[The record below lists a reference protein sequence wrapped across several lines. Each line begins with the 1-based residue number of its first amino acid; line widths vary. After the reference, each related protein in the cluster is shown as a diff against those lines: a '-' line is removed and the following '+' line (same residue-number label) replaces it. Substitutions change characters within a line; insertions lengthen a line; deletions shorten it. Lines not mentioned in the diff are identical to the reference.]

1 MNNNYRIN
9 NHYAKAL
16 ILLAKDLGVEDNVA
30 EDMRL
35 VSNVWSENRELSVLF
50 ANPVIKKEKKVAIVK
65 ELFEGKVSKE
75 TMTFLVFVTRKSRTV
90 YMRGIADAYIEMW
103 REYRGIVWSDLVTH
117 QPIDD
122 VARKM
127 VTEMVAA
134 YTGKTVELHDR
145 TDPKMLGCFKLEFD
159 GKMYDARIRTKI
171 RRMRIRFTQNDYE
184 SKL

>member
-1 MNNNYRIN
+1 MNNYHIN
-9 NHYAKAL
+9 THYAKAL
-16 ILLAKDLGVEDNVA
+16 LLLSLDLGVVDRVA

-35 VSNVWSENRELSVLF
+35 VGSVWAENRELSVLF
-50 ANPVIKKEKKVAIVK
+50 ANPVIKREKKLAIVR
-65 ELFEGKVSKE
+65 ELFEGKVSQE
-75 TMTFLVFVTRKSRTV
+75 TMTFLVFVTRKNRTV
-90 YMRGIADAYIEMW
+90 MLHGIAEAYLEMY
-103 REYRGIVWSDLVTH
+103 REYRGIVLSDLVTH

-127 VTEMVAA
+127 VTEMVEK

-171 RRMRIRFTQNDYE
+171 RRMRIEFAKNEYE